1 MTEKKGDD
9 HLDEI
14 RTVLWRHASG
24 RSDDTTF
31 HHDDHAQTKKPEAS
45 SGRRPKKDP
54 NAENRSTSEILHA
67 AGQRAEGFR
76 AQRPC
81 LSRYLSGNVAS

>member
-14 RTVLWRHASG
+14 RTVLRRHASG

-45 SGRRPKKDP
+45 SGRRDS
-54 NAENRSTSEILHA
+54 ARGRA
-67 AGQRAEGFR
+67 AGGGLPGAAAMFVQVPKR
-76 AQRPC
+76 
-81 LSRYLSGNVAS
+81 

>member
-1 MTEKKGDD
+1 MADKKGDD

-14 RTVLWRHASG
+14 RTVLRRPASG
-24 RSDDTTF
+24 RADDTTF

-54 NAENRSTSEILHA
+54 DAENRSTIEILHA
-67 AGQRAEGFR
+67 AGQRALSEGLPGAAAMFVQVPKR
-76 AQRPC
+76 
-81 LSRYLSGNVAS
+81 